1 MNKRITLVCF
11 AIFMVFILSNCAPS
25 KLSVDDAQGLL
36 EKISA
41 SPFGVTLKADSA
53 NVIIEPDKEKSCS
66 FIVTYKNPDCSINTS
81 IYKHMNLSIPEFDI
95 PITIEELVYAYSPS
109 DNSCYVQSVKGMEYS
124 LDLTKFTPSQMAGES
139 KVEPKK
145 IPQMDLDYHF
155 GSLVFSDYDISP
167 LLDSKDKSFIEVLTS
182 LMEVNKDLKTSLK
195 DMKVGFDLTFKEK
208 VAMTFALEEAESRL
222 SFAPEFILS
231 FFNQEKETSPFPK
244 LLEAGNPFMKVE
256 SSLKSM
262 TVSFQGPKNNFN
274 SSVDN
279 MGITYTVEPAAG
291 KDSIDFGVDWNLE
304 GLQVTG
310 LEKKAIEALVNLNKL
325 DFHFALE
332 HLSPEFIEAY
342 FDLIKT
348 AQAIGT
354 SPDPAKQQEL
364 AMKGPALAGTF
375 MSSKPIISISISPLD
390 HKLGNITAEGKFQFV
405 TMGPPVGKA
414 TVNISS
420 VEEIAKKLKAEEIF
434 PAKEIN
440 GFLQK
445 LKEFFVLDENGEG
458 TLTFELKEGDLA
470 HFYLNGKQKKF

>member
-1 MNKRITLVCF
+1 MNKKITLVCF

-41 SPFGVTLKADSA
+41 SPLGITFKADSA
-53 NVIIEPDKEKSCS
+53 NIVIEPDKEKSGR
-66 FIVTYKNPDCSINTS
+66 FIVTYKNPDCSLNTA
-81 IYKHMNLSIPEFDI
+81 IYKHMNFSIPEFDI

-109 DNSCYVQSVKGMEYS
+109 DKSCYVQSVKGMAYS
-124 LDLTKFTPSQMAGES
+124 LDPAKFTPGQKAGEA
-139 KVEPKK
+139 KVETEK
-145 IPQMDLDYHF
+145 IPKMYFDYYF
-155 GSLVFSDYDISP
+155 GNLVFSNYDISP
-167 LLDSKDKSFIEVLTS
+167 LLDSKDKSFIEVLTG
-182 LMEVNKDLKTSLK
+182 LMEVNTDLKTSLE
-195 DMKVGFDLTFKEK
+195 DMKIGFDMTLEEK
-208 VAMTFALEEAESRL
+208 VTMTLAIEEAESL
-222 SFAPEFILS
+222 ISFAPEFVLS

-244 LLEAGNPFMKVE
+244 LLEEGKPFMKVE
-256 SSLKSM
+256 SSLKNM
-262 TVSFQGPKNNFN
+262 AVSFQSPKSNFN
-274 SSVDN
+274 SRVDN

-291 KDSIDFGVDWNLE
+291 KDSLDFGVDWNLE

-310 LEKKAIEALVNLNKL
+310 LEKKEIEALINLNKL

-348 AQAIGT
+348 AQTMGI
-354 SPDPAKQQEL
+354 SPDPAKKQEL

-390 HKLGNITAEGKFQFV
+390 HRLVKITAEGKFQFI

-414 TVNISS
+414 TVNLSN
-420 VEEIAKKLKAEEIF
+420 VEEMAKKLKAEEIF
-434 PAKEIN
+434 PAKEID

-445 LKEFFVLDENGEG
+445 LKELFVLDENGEG
-458 TLTFELKEGDLA
+458 TLTFELKEGDPS

>member
-11 AIFMVFILSNCAPS
+11 SVFMVFILSNCAPS

-41 SPFGVTLKADSA
+41 SPLGVTFKADSA
-53 NVIIEPDKEKSCS
+53 NIVIEPDKEKSGR
-66 FIVTYKNPDCSINTS
+66 FIVTYKNPDCSLNTA
-81 IYKHMNLSIPEFDI
+81 IYKHMNFSIPEFDI

-109 DNSCYVQSVKGMEYS
+109 DNSCYMQSVKGVEYS
-124 LDLTKFTPSQMAGES
+124 LDPAKFTPGQMAGES
-139 KVEPKK
+139 KVDTEK
-145 IPQMDLDYHF
+145 IPKMYLDYHF
-155 GSLVFSDYDISP
+155 GSLVFSNYDISP
-167 LLDSKDKSFIEVLTS
+167 LLDSKDKSFIEVLTG
-182 LMEVNKDLKTSLK
+182 LMEVNTNLKTSLA
-195 DMKVGFDLTFKEK
+195 DMKIGFDMTLEEK
-208 VAMTFALEEAESRL
+208 VTMTFEIEEAESL
-222 SFAPEFILS
+222 MSFAPEFILS

-244 LLEAGNPFMKVE
+244 LLEEGKPFMKVA
-256 SSLKSM
+256 STLKNIA
-262 TVSFQGPKNNFN
+262 VSFQGPKNNFN
-274 SSVDN
+274 SRVDN
-279 MGITYTVEPAAG
+279 MGITYTVEPAEG

-310 LEKKAIEALVNLNKL
+310 LEKKEIEALINLNKL
-325 DFHFALE
+325 DFHFGLE
-332 HLSPEFIEAY
+332 HLSPEFIQAY

-348 AQAIGT
+348 AQTMGI
-354 SPDPAKQQEL
+354 SPDSAKQQEL

-390 HKLGNITAEGKFQFV
+390 HRLVKITAEGKFQFI

-414 TVNISS
+414 TVNISN
-420 VEEIAKKLKAEEIF
+420 VEEMATKLKAEDFF
-434 PAKEIN
+434 PAKEID

-458 TLTFELKEGDLA
+458 TLTFELKEGDPS